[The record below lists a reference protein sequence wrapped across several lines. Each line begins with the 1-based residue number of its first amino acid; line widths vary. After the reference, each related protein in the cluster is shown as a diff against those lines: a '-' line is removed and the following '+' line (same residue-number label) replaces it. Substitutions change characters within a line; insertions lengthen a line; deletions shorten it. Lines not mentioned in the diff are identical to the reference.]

1 MVASGCHVCR
11 FVYHR
16 GKCRLIGVEE
26 DMTVPRKLQTLKASD
41 LPGVES
47 LWDDLIVQIPNLA
60 SESDQIIHQ
69 IRDLV
74 AVLPPRELLFRAW
87 FDRLVTLGGIQT
99 DLEMGSSEIGAARRT
114 EYLQSVITG
123 APPARTT
130 QESVSDADWVR
141 LTDLIAELRTTQ
153 QLYALATAMAST
165 NRSAE
170 TDGRGE
176 ELRWLMPML
185 GMDSRGKNYPAHWEQ
200 YYRDILAPFDELV
213 REMWELSSDE
223 LVRGLMDV
231 HRVHGSELPA
241 ALVAASRFRARQIAV
256 DTHGAPKLETL
267 RGNDPRGLS
276 AQDAVLVDRLSNF
289 DLFDLASTTA
299 LPHALLDDLS
309 WSPGEDQE
317 FFSRSEMAGWP
328 LLDWPTF
335 TRPFIK
341 IDDRHYCF
349 DDSIIPD
356 RILASLERA
365 IQRKAPNRVRHW
377 GNLQVSAVE
386 TLALQYIE
394 ELLPGASVYPNPR
407 YVLDGKP
414 YETDGIV
421 IFDGHLLVV
430 EVKGGS
436 YPPPSPVLDFEKH
449 AQFARKRVEKPIAQA
464 SRVQKALD
472 RYGSLELRD
481 TDAMDVEPIAVIQQ
495 ADVDEVNLVAVTL
508 EPMTEFASQ
517 IEHLEGIGIGI
528 GIEMSR
534 AWVVSLD
541 DLRLCNA
548 IFDNPLIFMHYLHH
562 RLRGGAYRL
571 LMVNDELDHLGLY
584 LGHNAYRQ
592 YAEDVVKETNAS
604 VFMPIDAR
612 AVLDRHFAQH
622 TPGDPQPHCLRQ
634 EMPVLFEAVID
645 ALARSTAKG
654 RTAVARHL
662 LDSGGD
668 LRTTLDEQIRAELTR
683 QQTLHRPLP
692 LSLYGSDG
700 AGVTVFCWS
709 PSSGPRNGSLARAHA
724 EALVMMNAEA
734 RRLLLEVTFDAAHS
748 VRDVSWKWCELDALS
763 VDRREELTPLMDTM
777 RRRRVAAAVQSK
789 ITSVEQGKRRR
800 SSRVGR
806 NDSCPCGSGVKYKK
820 CCLRRYGSNLSGADV
835 GATHGQW
842 LGAQGN
848 H

>member
-1 MVASGCHVCR
+1 
-11 FVYHR
+11 
-16 GKCRLIGVEE
+16 
-26 DMTVPRKLQTLKASD
+26 MTVPRKLQTLKASD
-41 LPGVES
+41 FPGVES

-60 SESDQIIHQ
+60 SKSDQLIHQ

-87 FDRLVTLGGIQT
+87 VGRLVTLDGIQT
-99 DLEMGSSEIGAARRT
+99 DLEMGSAEIDAARRT
-114 EYLQSVITG
+114 EYLQSVIAGT
-123 APPARTT
+123 PPARTI
-130 QESVSDADWVR
+130 QESVRNADWVR
-141 LTDLIAELRTTQ
+141 LTNLITELRTTQ
-153 QLYALATAMAST
+153 QRYALATAMSST
-165 NRSAE
+165 DRGVE

-185 GMDSRGKNYPAHWEQ
+185 GMDSRGKNYPVHWEQ
-200 YYRDILAPFDELV
+200 YYRDILAPLDELV

-223 LVRGLMDV
+223 LIRGLMDV

-241 ALVAASRFRARQIAV
+241 ALVAASRFRALQNAVAVHGTPKPESSQI
-256 DTHGAPKLETL
+256 DDLQ
-267 RGNDPRGLS
+267 NLS
-276 AQDAVLVDRLSNF
+276 AQDVFLVDWLGNF

-356 RILASLERA
+356 CILTSLERA
-365 IQRKAPNRVRHW
+365 IQRKAPKRVRHW
-377 GNLQVSAVE
+377 RHLQSSAVE
-386 TLALQYIE
+386 ALALQYIE
-394 ELLPGASVYPNPR
+394 ELLPGASVYPNSH
-407 YVLDGKP
+407 YVLDGTP

-430 EVKGGS
+430 ETKGGS
-436 YPPPSPVLDFEKH
+436 YPPPSPVLDFEDH
-449 AQFARKRVEKPIAQA
+449 VQFVRRRLEKPVAQA
-464 SRVQKALD
+464 SRVQVALD

-481 TDAMDVEPIAVIQQ
+481 TDAIDAEPITVIQQ
-495 ADVDEVNLVAVTL
+495 TDVNEVSLVAVTL

-528 GIEMSR
+528 GIEMPR

-562 RLRGGAYRL
+562 RLRGGAYRQ

-584 LGHNAYRQ
+584 IEHNVYGQ
-592 YAEDVVKETNAS
+592 YAEDVVTETEAS
-604 VFMPIDAR
+604 MFAPIDAR
-612 AVLDRHFAQH
+612 EVIDRHFMRHA
-622 TPGDPQPHCLRQ
+622 PDDPQPHSLRQ
-634 EMPVLFEAVID
+634 EMPALFEAVID

-668 LRTTLDEQIRAELTR
+668 LRVALDEQVRAELTR
-683 QQTLHRPLP
+683 QQTRHRPLS

-724 EALVMMNAEA
+724 EALVMMNTEA
-734 RRLLLEVTFDAAHS
+734 RRLLLEVTFDAAHEI
-748 VRDVSWKWCELDALS
+748 RDISWKWCELDALS
-763 VDRREELTPLMDTM
+763 ERRREELTPLMETM
-777 RRRRVAAAVQSK
+777 RRGRVAAAVQGRV
-789 ITSVEQGKRRR
+789 TSAERGRRRR

-806 NDSCPCGSGVKYKK
+806 NDRCPCGSGAKYKK
-820 CCLRRYGSNLSGADV
+820 CCLGRYGSNLSGADV
-835 GATHGQW
+835 GATHGLW
-842 LGAQGN
+842 LGAQDN
-848 H
+848 R

>member
-1 MVASGCHVCR
+1 
-11 FVYHR
+11 
-16 GKCRLIGVEE
+16 
-26 DMTVPRKLQTLKASD
+26 MTVPRKLQTLKASD
-41 LPGVES
+41 FPGVES

-60 SESDQIIHQ
+60 SESDQLIHQ

-74 AVLPPRELLFRAW
+74 AVLPSRELLFRAW
-87 FDRLVTLGGIQT
+87 FDRLVTLGGIKT
-99 DLEMGSSEIGAARRT
+99 DLEMGSVEIGAARRT
-114 EYLQSVITG
+114 EYLQSVIAG

-141 LTDLIAELRTTQ
+141 LTNLIARLRTTQ

-165 NRSAE
+165 NRGAE
-170 TDGRGE
+170 TDGRRE

-185 GMDSRGKNYPAHWEQ
+185 GMDSRGKNYPVHWEQ
-200 YYRDILAPFDELV
+200 YYRDILTPLDALV
-213 REMWELSSDE
+213 RETWELSADE
-223 LVRGLMDV
+223 LIRGLMDV

-256 DTHGAPKLETL
+256 DAHGAPKLETL
-267 RGNDPRGLS
+267 RGDDPRGLS

-289 DLFDLASTTA
+289 DLFDLASTAA

-365 IQRKAPNRVRHW
+365 IQRKAPKRVRHW
-377 GNLQVSAVE
+377 GHLQSSAVE
-386 TLALQYIE
+386 ALALQYIE
-394 ELLPGASVYPNPR
+394 KLLPGASVYSNSH
-407 YVLDGKP
+407 YVLDGTP

-436 YPPPSPVLDFEKH
+436 YPPPSPVLDFEGH
-449 AQFARKRVEKPIAQA
+449 VQFVRKRLEKPVAQA
-464 SRVQKALD
+464 SRVQMALD

-481 TDAMDVEPIAVIQQ
+481 TDAIDAEPITVIQQ
-495 ADVDEVNLVAVTL
+495 TDVDEVSLVAVTL

-517 IEHLEGIGIGI
+517 FEHLEGIGIGI
-528 GIEMSR
+528 EMPR

-541 DLRLCNA
+541 DLRLCDA

-562 RLRGGAYRL
+562 RLRGGAYRQ

-584 LGHNAYRQ
+584 IEHNVYGQ
-592 YAEDVVKETNAS
+592 YAEDVVTEAEAS
-604 VFMPIDAR
+604 MFAPIGAR
-612 AVLDRHFAQH
+612 EVIDRHFMQH
-622 TPGDPQPHCLRQ
+622 APDDPQPHCLRQ
-634 EMPVLFEAVID
+634 EMPVLFEVVID
-645 ALARSTAKG
+645 ALARSTSKG

-668 LRTTLDEQIRAELTR
+668 LRAALDEQVRAELTR
-683 QQTLHRPLP
+683 QRTLRRPLP
-692 LSLYGSDG
+692 LSLYRNDG
-700 AGVTVFCWS
+700 EGVTVFCWS

-734 RRLLLEVTFDAAHS
+734 RRLLLEVTFDAAHG
-748 VRDVSWKWCELDALS
+748 VREVSWKWCELNALS
-763 VDRREELTPLMDTM
+763 AHRREELTPLMDTM
-777 RRRRVAAAVQSK
+777 RRRRVAAAVQGK
-789 ITSVEQGKRRR
+789 VTSTERGKRRR

>member
-1 MVASGCHVCR
+1 
-11 FVYHR
+11 
-16 GKCRLIGVEE
+16 
-26 DMTVPRKLQTLKASD
+26 MTVPRKLQTLKASD

-47 LWDDLIVQIPNLA
+47 LWDDLIVQIPNLT
-60 SESDQIIHQ
+60 SESDQLIHQ

-99 DLEMGSSEIGAARRT
+99 DLEMGSSEIDAARRI
-114 EYLQSVITG
+114 EYLQSVIAGT
-123 APPARTT
+123 PPARTI
-130 QESVSDADWVR
+130 QVSVRDADWVR
-141 LTDLIAELRTTQ
+141 LTNLIAKLRTTQ

-165 NRSAE
+165 NRGAE

-185 GMDSRGKNYPAHWEQ
+185 GMDSRGKNYPVHWEQ
-200 YYRDILAPFDELV
+200 YYRDILTPLDELV

-223 LVRGLMDV
+223 LIRGLMDV
-231 HRVHGSELPA
+231 HRVQGSELPT
-241 ALVAASRFRARQIAV
+241 ALMATLRFRARQIAV
-256 DTHGAPKLETL
+256 DAHGEPKLETL
-267 RGNDPRGLS
+267 QIDDPRGLS
-276 AQDAVLVDRLSNF
+276 AQDAVLVDRPSNF
-289 DLFDLASTTA
+289 DLFDLASITA

-317 FFSRSEMAGWP
+317 FFGRSEMAGWP

-356 RILASLERA
+356 RILTSLERA
-365 IQRKAPNRVRHW
+365 IQRKAPKRVRHW
-377 GNLQVSAVE
+377 RRLQFSAVE
-386 TLALQYIE
+386 ALALQYIE
-394 ELLPGASVYPNPR
+394 ELLPGASIYPNTH

-449 AQFARKRVEKPIAQA
+449 VQFARKRVEKPVAQA

-472 RYGSLELRD
+472 RYGALELRD
-481 TDAMDVEPIAVIQQ
+481 TDAMNTEPIAVIHQT
-495 ADVDEVNLVAVTL
+495 DIDEVSLVAVTL

-528 GIEMSR
+528 EMPRS
-534 AWVVSLD
+534 WVVSLD
-541 DLRLCNA
+541 DLRLCST

-562 RLRGGAYRL
+562 RSRGGAYRQ

-584 LGHNAYRQ
+584 IGHNAYQQ
-592 YAEDVVKETNAS
+592 YAEDVVKEANAS

-612 AVLDRHFAQH
+612 EVIDRHFMQH
-622 TPGDPQPHCLRQ
+622 APDDPQPHCLRQ
-634 EMPVLFEAVID
+634 EMPAQFEAVID

-668 LRTTLDEQIRAELTR
+668 LRATLDEQVRAELTR

-692 LSLYGSDG
+692 LSLYSNDG
-700 AGVTVFCWS
+700 EGMTLFCWS
-709 PSSGPRNGSLARAHA
+709 PSSGPRDISLARAHA
-724 EALVMMNAEA
+724 EACVMMNAET
-734 RRLLLEVTFDAAHS
+734 RRLLLEITFNAAHS

-763 VDRREELTPLMDTM
+763 ERRREELTPLMETM
-777 RRRRVAAAVQSK
+777 RRGRVAAAVQGRV
-789 ITSVEQGKRRR
+789 TSAERGKRRR

-806 NDSCPCGSGVKYKK
+806 NDSCPCGSGAKYKK
-820 CCLRRYGSNLSGADV
+820 CCLGRYGSNLSGADV
-835 GATHGQW
+835 GATHGLW
-842 LGAQGN
+842 LGAQDDR
-848 H
+848 

>member
-1 MVASGCHVCR
+1 MVASGCHVCH

-16 GKCRLIGVEE
+16 GKCRLIGAEE

-41 LPGVES
+41 FPGVES

-60 SESDQIIHQ
+60 SKSDQLIHQ

-87 FDRLVTLGGIQT
+87 VGRLATLGGIQT
-99 DLEMGSSEIGAARRT
+99 DLEMGSAEIDAARRT
-114 EYLQSVITG
+114 EYLQSVIAGT
-123 APPARTT
+123 PPARTI
-130 QESVSDADWVR
+130 QESVRNADWVR
-141 LTDLIAELRTTQ
+141 LTNLITELRTTQ
-153 QLYALATAMAST
+153 QLYALATAMSST
-165 NRSAE
+165 DRGVE

-185 GMDSRGKNYPAHWEQ
+185 DMDSRGKNYPVHWEQ
-200 YYRDILAPFDELV
+200 YYRDVLTPLDELV
-213 REMWELSSDE
+213 RETWELSADE
-223 LVRGLMDV
+223 LIRGLMDV
-231 HRVHGSELPA
+231 HRVHGSELSA
-241 ALVAASRFRARQIAV
+241 ALVAASRFRALLNAV
-256 DTHGAPKLETL
+256 DAHGTPKLESSQIDDL
-267 RGNDPRGLS
+267 PSLS
-276 AQDAVLVDRLSNF
+276 AQDAVLVDRPGNF

-341 IDDRHYCF
+341 VDDRHYCF

-356 RILASLERA
+356 RILTSLERA
-365 IQRKAPNRVRHW
+365 IQRKAPERVRHW
-377 GNLQVSAVE
+377 RHLQSSAIE
-386 TLALQYIE
+386 ALALQYIE

-407 YVLDGKP
+407 YVLDGTP

-430 EVKGGS
+430 EAKGGS
-436 YPPPSPVLDFEKH
+436 YPSPSPALDFEEH
-449 AQFARKRVEKPIAQA
+449 VQFVRKRLEKPVTQA

-528 GIEMSR
+528 EMPR

-541 DLRLCNA
+541 DLRLCNT

-562 RLRGGAYRL
+562 RLRGGAYRQL
-571 LMVNDELDHLGLY
+571 KVNDELDHLGLY
-584 LGHNAYRQ
+584 IEHNVYGQ
-592 YAEDVVKETNAS
+592 YAEDVVTEAEAS
-604 VFMPIDAR
+604 MFVPIDAR
-612 AVLDRHFAQH
+612 AVLDGHFAQYA
-622 TPGDPQPHCLRQ
+622 PGDPQPHCLRQ
-634 EMPVLFEAVID
+634 EMPPLFEAVID

-668 LRTTLDEQIRAELTR
+668 LRATLDEQIRAELTR

-842 LGAQGN
+842 LGAQDN
-848 H
+848 R

>member
-1 MVASGCHVCR
+1 
-11 FVYHR
+11 
-16 GKCRLIGVEE
+16 
-26 DMTVPRKLQTLKASD
+26 MTVPRKLQTLTAD
-41 LPGVES
+41 DFPGVES
-47 LWDDLIVQIPNLA
+47 LRDDLIAQIPDLA
-60 SESDQIIHQ
+60 SKSDQLIHQ

-87 FDRLVTLGGIQT
+87 LDRLVMLRGIQT
-99 DLEMGSSEIGAARRT
+99 DLEMGSAEIDAARRI
-114 EYLQSVITG
+114 EYLQSVIAGT
-123 APPARTT
+123 PPAHAI
-130 QESVSDADWVR
+130 QKSVSDADWAR
-141 LTDLIAELRTTQ
+141 LTGLINELRTTQ

-165 NRSAE
+165 ERDAE

-185 GMDSRGKNYPAHWEQ
+185 GMDSRGKNYPVHWEQ
-200 YYRDILAPFDELV
+200 YYRDILTPLDDLV
-213 REMWELSSDE
+213 RETWDLSSDE
-223 LVRGLMDV
+223 LIRGLMDV
-231 HRVHGSELPA
+231 HRMQGSGM
-241 ALVAASRFRARQIAV
+241 VAASLFYARQIAV
-256 DTHGAPKLETL
+256 DAHGTPQPESSRVDDLWE
-267 RGNDPRGLS
+267 LS
-276 AQDAVLVDRLSNF
+276 VHHADLVDRLNNF
-289 DLFDLASTTA
+289 NLFDLASTTA

-356 RILASLERA
+356 RILTSLERA

-377 GNLQVSAVE
+377 RSRQSSAAE
-386 TLALQYIE
+386 ALALQYFGK
-394 ELLPGASVYPNPR
+394 LLPDASVYSNPY

-421 IFDGHLLVV
+421 VFDKHLLVV

-436 YPPPSPVLDFEKH
+436 YPPPSPVLEFDRYVRFT
-449 AQFARKRVEKPIAQA
+449 QKRLEEPVTQA
-464 SRVQKALD
+464 ARVQKALD

-481 TDAMDVEPIAVIQQ
+481 TAAMGAEPIAVIQRT
-495 ADVDEVNLVAVTL
+495 DVDEVSLIAVTL

-517 IEHLEGIGIGI
+517 IEHLERIGI
-528 GIEMSR
+528 GIELPP

-562 RLRGGAYRL
+562 RLRGGAYRH

-584 LGHNAYRQ
+584 IEHNMYRE
-592 YAEDVVKETNAS
+592 YVEEVVTEAEASIFVPINARE
-604 VFMPIDAR
+604 VI
-612 AVLDRHFAQH
+612 DRHFMQYA
-622 TPGDPQPHCLRQ
+622 PGDPHPPCLRQ
-634 EMPVLFEAVID
+634 EMPALFDAVID
-645 ALARSTAKG
+645 ALAGSIAKG

-668 LRTTLDEQIRAELTR
+668 LRTTLDEQVRAELTR
-683 QQTLHRPLP
+683 QKTRHRPLP
-692 LSLYGSDG
+692 LSLYSSDG
-700 AGVTVFCWS
+700 EGLTLFCWS
-709 PSSGPRNGSLARAHA
+709 PRSGPRSRDGARAHA

-734 RRLLLEVTFDAAHS
+734 RRLLLEVTFDAAHR
-748 VRDVSWKWCELDALS
+748 VRDVSWEWCELDALS
-763 VDRREELTPLMDTM
+763 EQRREELTPFMNTM
-777 RRRRVAAAVQSK
+777 RRGRVAAAVQ
-789 ITSVEQGKRRR
+789 GKVLIAKPRRRRR
-800 SSRVGR
+800 SSRLGR

-820 CCLRRYGSNLSGADV
+820 CCLKRYPSNLREVDV
-835 GATHGQW
+835 GATHGLW
-842 LGAQGN
+842 LGDQAGR
-848 H
+848 